1 MNYENLTKDELVNEL
16 SKLHQCVVDFKHSES
31 ELKEA
36 ETALRQAEE
45 KYRNIYENATE
56 GVFQTSPDGRFI
68 SANPSLAR
76 IHGYDSP
83 EDLINSVDDMAHQL
97 YVSPERRADLIRLL
111 QKYGA
116 AQNFEVQMYHKDRTL
131 QWISINVRVVKDKD
145 GKVLFYE
152 GTMQDITQ
160 RKIAEQSLK
169 ESEERYR
176 TAIEHSNDGVA
187 IIHGNINQYV
197 NRRFIEMFEYERPEE
212 IIGKPVM
219 MVVHPDDLERVT
231 SINRKRQKGE
241 PVPSRY
247 EFKGITRNKKT
258 IYIEVSA
265 TSTTFRGEPVYLIYM
280 RDITERKQA
289 EDAIRNERN
298 RFQTLSE
305 NAPFGIAMIDKE
317 GYFTYINP
325 KFIEIFGYTLKD
337 IPTGKMWFKKA
348 YPDRNYQKK
357 AILDWIDD
365 VENTKPGEKMPRT
378 FDVTC
383 KDNTVK
389 TINFIPVMLS
399 TGELIISFE
408 DITGRIEAHNA
419 LIKSHKELENLNR
432 AKTKAVNH
440 ISHELKTPIAVIQG
454 NIRILRRKLET
465 MSLITHFQGLIEP
478 LERNL
483 ERLFNISR
491 ETDEIFNVSQELEAL
506 VILDDIDR
514 LWQHME
520 VLSEIPSNIRSHW
533 EALKDWT
540 SHHLSGST
548 QNFQS
553 IDLSPFIQS
562 VLEKMKHLF
571 AHRHIRFQIDGEN
584 FLFISMDPVILRDI
598 VESLVKNAIENT
610 PDGGIIVITME
621 QKKDKIWLHITD
633 YGVGI
638 TEENQQYIF
647 DGLFHTEETE
657 SYSSKKPYD
666 FGAGGKGL
674 ELLRMKINGRRF
686 GFDISCKTQRCIYIP
701 SDQDICP
708 GNISL
713 CQHCKSPDD
722 CKNSGGTT
730 FSVSFPIGTD

>member
-1 MNYENLTKDELVNEL
+1 MNYENLTKEELVP
-16 SKLHQCVVDFKHSES
+16 ES

-83 EDLINSVDDMAHQL
+83 EDLINSVDDMARQL

-111 QKYGA
+111 QKYGY
-116 AQNFEVQMYHKDRTL
+116 AQNFEVQMYRKDRTL
-131 QWISINVRVVKDKD
+131 QWISINVKVVKDKD

-160 RKIAEQSLK
+160 RKVAEQSLM

-219 MVVHPDDLERVT
+219 MVVHPDDIEMVT
-231 SINRKRQKGE
+231 DINMRRQKGE

-247 EFKGITRNKKT
+247 EFKGITRNKKN

-337 IPTGKMWFKKA
+337 IPTGKMWFKRA
-348 YPDRNYQKK
+348 YPDRNYRKK

-383 KDNTVK
+383 MDNKVK
-389 TINFIPVMLS
+389 TINFIPVMLI

-440 ISHELKTPIAVIQG
+440 ISHELKTPLAVIQG
-454 NIRILRRKLET
+454 NIRIMRRKLET

-520 VLSEIPSNIRSHW
+520 VLSEIPPDIRSHW
-533 EALKDWT
+533 EALKKWT

-571 AHRHIRFQIDGEN
+571 AHRNIRFQIDGEN

-598 VESLVKNAIENT
+598 IESLVKNAIENT
-610 PDGGIIVITME
+610 PDGGIIAITME
-621 QKKDKIWLHITD
+621 QKEDKIWLHVTD

-686 GFDISCKTQRCIYIP
+686 GFDISCKSKRCVYLP
-701 SDQDICP
+701 TDQDMCP
-708 GNISL
+708 GDIAL

-722 CKNSGGTT
+722 CKTSGGTI
-730 FSVSFPIGTD
+730 FSVSFPVGSD